1 MYYLRHL
8 ALVGVVGL
16 EGVVYYLIPYKFL
29 IIEVLDFLVPI
40 MAVVLTGSLSQVIS
54 YFVSSNF
61 LLYSLGLRDL
71 VLAGVFGIV
80 IALGTLY
87 VWGGLADPIF
97 FNTISNLKWRGK
109 RSLLVLLSGVALLG
123 TFIFFGSTIYG
134 LGALVVSVLGSL
146 SPLELPQ
153 GVILSS
159 FSWFSI
165 PLTLALAGQGVW
177 SENGGGVS
185 CVGTVKGEILNNN
198 HGRLWR
204 PRWVPVEYPFC
215 IDLQRMRNYNLSV
228 SGTSGSGKSTLIRQI
243 IRGTS
248 VSVTVFDLHGE
259 HRVHGLHVIS
269 GGSVSVNPLSLL
281 GSSPRQRAIEV
292 SYMVKSLFSLGPLQ
306 SMALTEL
313 ILQAYEEKGIT
324 EEDKESWSL
333 PPPTFRDVIRL
344 ATARD
349 DGNMS
354 SLLPYVTFLSTGP
367 FNAQGIDLDE
377 LLLQS
382 SVIDLSGLPSDEV
395 RYVVMETLIRSVV
408 SLMYRQGPRPLWK
421 LLIID
426 EAPFILSKESGLQLL
441 TRLMAEGRKF
451 GVGIVISSQ
460 SIKYLK
466 GLISN
471 SARVFVFS
479 TVEPDDLYYASQL
492 LSAGQRNVEEWLRSR
507 LVKLKKGTMVTL
519 DEEGNLFIVDS
530 ETA

>member
-1 MYYLRHL
+1 
-8 ALVGVVGL
+8 
-16 EGVVYYLIPYKFL
+16 
-29 IIEVLDFLVPI
+29 
-40 MAVVLTGSLSQVIS
+40 
-54 YFVSSNF
+54 
-61 LLYSLGLRDL
+61 
-71 VLAGVFGIV
+71 
-80 IALGTLY
+80 
-87 VWGGLADPIF
+87 
-97 FNTISNLKWRGK
+97 
-109 RSLLVLLSGVALLG
+109 
-123 TFIFFGSTIYG
+123 
-134 LGALVVSVLGSL
+134 
-146 SPLELPQ
+146 
-153 GVILSS
+153 
-159 FSWFSI
+159 
-165 PLTLALAGQGVW
+165 
-177 SENGGGVS
+177 
-185 CVGTVKGEILNNN
+185 
-198 HGRLWR
+198 
-204 PRWVPVEYPFC
+204 
-215 IDLQRMRNYNLSV
+215 
-228 SGTSGSGKSTLIRQI
+228 
-243 IRGTS
+243 
-248 VSVTVFDLHGE
+248 
-259 HRVHGLHVIS
+259 
-269 GGSVSVNPLSLL
+269 
-281 GSSPRQRAIEV
+281 
-292 SYMVKSLFSLGPLQ
+292 
-306 SMALTEL
+306 MALTEL